1 MENII
6 VYLLIGI
13 MVALILYL
21 GVRQHLKSRS
31 YRPDFESRARL
42 VTLEFKD
49 LEEALGGRANIEEVS
64 SQGSKVEVTLKDTTC
79 VDGQKLKDLGAS
91 GIVISKG
98 VAKMIFGHASS
109 EIATMFK
116 NYLNQ

>member
-1 MENII
+1 MENVV

-31 YRPDFESRARL
+31 YRPDLESKARL

-49 LEEALGGRANIEEVS
+49 LEEALGGRLNIQEIS
-64 SQGSKVEVTLKDTTC
+64 SQGSKVEVALKDTTC
-79 VDGQKLKDLGAS
+79 VQGERLKELGAS
-91 GIVISKG
+91 GVVISKG
-98 VAKMIFGHASS
+98 VVKMIFGHASS
-109 EIATMFK
+109 EIADMFK
-116 NYLNQ
+116 NYIG